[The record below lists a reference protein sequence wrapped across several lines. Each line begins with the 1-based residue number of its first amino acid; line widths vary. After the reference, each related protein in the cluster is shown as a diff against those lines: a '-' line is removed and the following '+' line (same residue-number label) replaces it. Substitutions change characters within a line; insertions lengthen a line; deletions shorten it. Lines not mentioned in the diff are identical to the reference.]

1 MDKILTLDEI
11 TKFKTEGAVFLK
23 GKFEKKWIKKLKEG
37 INKGKKNPAQD
48 LLIILKIKNY
58 LDIMKIFGLGIYTKN
73 LKILFLIRLHLKL
86 QLNF

>member
-37 INKGKKNPAQD
+37 INKGKKKTQP
-48 LLIILKIKNY
+48 KIC
-58 LDIMKIFGLGIYTKN
+58 
-73 LKILFLIRLHLKL
+73 
-86 QLNF
+86 